1 MQWVLSSQVCY
12 VSVLSGLP
20 LFNSSFFFKFPIL
33 VSFLNLHS
41 WDCKIVICVHW
52 WLAVSTIQH
61 PNNVIFLWNR
71 LIGWQR
77 DLNKLKCGDYLC
89 IAKLLQII
97 SHYLYTKPRLITF
110 PFPSRL
116 FPPSPSPSL
125 VLLWCL
131 SVTATFPLP
140 WLVFLACLRFLVFTP
155 KCQWRHSQTA
165 LYLLLCILHHHHA
178 FAFSELEFYATTAI
192 TWLHDHNNSSR

>member
-1 MQWVLSSQVCY
+1 MDCLFYLTLLS
-12 VSVLSGLP
+12 
-20 LFNSSFFFKFPIL
+20 FFKFPIL

-131 SVTATFPLP
+131 SVTATFPSLGLCF
-140 WLVFLACLRFLVFTP
+140 WLVYVFWCLHQNVNDDILKQLFTYF
-155 KCQWRHSQTA
+155 C
-165 LYLLLCILHHHHA
+165 
-178 FAFSELEFYATTAI
+178 AFSTTI
-192 TWLHDHNNSSR
+192 MHLPFRIRILCNNSNNLTL

>member
-1 MQWVLSSQVCY
+1 MDCLFYLTLLS
-12 VSVLSGLP
+12 
-20 LFNSSFFFKFPIL
+20 FFKFPIL

-97 SHYLYTKPRLITF
+97 SHYLYTKPRLLTF
-110 PFPSRL
+110 PFPSSL
-116 FPPSPSPSL
+116 FPPSPSHSL

-131 SVTATFPLP
+131 SVDNSNVSPA
-140 WLVFLACLRFLVFTP
+140 LACVFGLSTFFGVYT
-155 KCQWRHSQTA
+155 KMSMTTFSNSSLLTFVHSPPPTCIC
-165 LYLLLCILHHHHA
+165 LFRIRILC
-178 FAFSELEFYATTAI
+178 
-192 TWLHDHNNSSR
+192 NNSNNLTSWS

>member
-1 MQWVLSSQVCY
+1 MDCLFYLTLLS
-12 VSVLSGLP
+12 
-20 LFNSSFFFKFPIL
+20 FFKFPIL

-77 DLNKLKCGDYLC
+77 DLNKLKCGDYGLSLYSK
-89 IAKLLQII
+89 AA
-97 SHYLYTKPRLITF
+97 SNYLTLSIHKTKINNFPLPF
-110 PFPSRL
+110 PPFPSL
-116 FPPSPSPSL
+116 SFPFSGSL
-125 VLLWCL
+125 VVFIGN
-131 SVTATFPLP
+131 SNVSQP

-165 LYLLLCILHHHHA
+165 LYLLLCILHHQHA